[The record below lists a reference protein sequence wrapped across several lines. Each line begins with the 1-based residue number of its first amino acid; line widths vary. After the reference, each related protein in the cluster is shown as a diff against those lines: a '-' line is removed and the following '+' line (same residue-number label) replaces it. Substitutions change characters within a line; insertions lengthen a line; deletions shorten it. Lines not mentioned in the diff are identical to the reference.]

1 MAREKSE
8 GGRVL
13 TSTEIRL
20 GKNNFTLLNSEKLGR
35 ALDWLDEIETP
46 KAESDQAALAAA
58 QKMGAKK
65 DAILRLRNR
74 SRKRISR
81 KRILGMNIG
90 WSEKSPGRL
99 PRENSPKTA
108 SDGWRARPEI
118 WIKKK
123 RWNEAGKFSGYS
135 VAESENRQMVP
146 PEPGTAERRTG

>member
-65 DAILRLRNR
+65 DAILALYDRFGGAVRLGERILKTGAFWDFAAKKPLKKADLSEEDFGDEYR
-74 SRKRISR
+74 LVRKKSRKASKREQPEDRIR
-81 KRILGMNIG
+81 
-90 WSEKSPGRL
+90 RL
-99 PRENSPKTA
+99 ESK
-108 SDGWRARPEI
+108 ARNLDKE
-118 WIKKK
+118 
-123 RWNEAGKFSGYS
+123 EA
-135 VAESENRQMVP
+135 VE
-146 PEPGTAERRTG
+146 